1 MQRFSNKNPNK
12 NKSSAHDSGL
22 IFNEAIAIEGSIN
35 IFLFLVLIEVFDLMS
50 GDYPLISSITNKSF
64 NALIYE

>member
-35 IFLFLVLIEVFDLMS
+35 IFLFLDLIDVFDLIS
-50 GDYPLISSITNKSF
+50 GDHPRIFSITNRSF